1 MFFAEQLGARGKV
14 GAGVGFGICVDL
26 VVNIEVLPGTATH
39 LTAWKVAI
47 VSWGGGVG

>member
-1 MFFAEQLGARGKV
+1 VEGLCARGEV
-14 GAGVGFGICVDL
+14 YAGVGFRIGVDL

-39 LTAWKVAI
+39 LTARKVAF